1 MPGVVCRSVVV
12 NTVRSLVWEL
22 VCIKALS
29 LAHCSSSWWWK
40 RYRTSFSLVCH
51 GNFSMLMT
59 WCSSWTSRR
68 NASPTSRHGRLVWK
82 LKNTKFMVSS
92 VGLDVQRNLVN
103 IPVLPAARLSAT
115 TPSSTHIAT
124 CGSTRSVVVSLVDWW
139 HTRTSAPGVMASL
152 GLLTANQ
159 WLKWMLKAP
168 SLIWRLL
175 SAVWVTCCA
184 PVALWPCHCRQML
197 CGLRKVQEIIA
208 CPHLQ
213 LGYAPWLRNMGIEH
227 IRPRAATL
235 QWLCHDPMDLC
246 HQRPWWNTLF
256 ITQEPWH

>member
-1 MPGVVCRSVVV
+1 MGTSLCSWPGAHPGHPGG
-12 NTVRSLVWEL
+12 
-22 VCIKALS
+22 CISNLKA
-29 LAHCSSSWWWK
+29 WK
-40 RYRTSFSLVCH
+40 AGMEIKEYQVYGHQCWPWCPKKP
-51 GNFSMLMT
+51 GN
-59 WCSSWTSRR
+59 
-68 NASPTSRHGRLVWK
+68 N
-82 LKNTKFMVSS
+82 
-92 VGLDVQRNLVN
+92 
-103 IPVLPAARLSAT
+103 PVLPAARLSAT
-115 TPSSTHIAT
+115 TPSSTHVAT

-152 GLLTANQ
+152 RLWTADQ

-175 SAVWVTCCA
+175 SAVWVTCCV

-246 HQRPWWNTLF
+246 HQRPWWNTLSF
-256 ITQEPWH
+256 TTQEPWH